1 MGDLITTLMVC
12 HFIASVGAAELRNLK
27 TSTVFLM
34 FQSLLLSLIIAA
46 FAQQSQNYSLYW
58 WVGLTVVTKV
68 VIIPR
73 LLFWHIKK
81 TNYIEVKPLVSFV
94 VSFIILAIA
103 LVAFYQFIHTYVNF
117 VAPTASAATEP
128 ARSALAL
135 AFTIFVLG
143 LYVLVVHRDAVKII
157 IGLHLI
163 ENGVHLALV
172 TLVPQLPVTTVL
184 GIVSNVVL
192 AAVVL
197 LLLTEAIYK
206 MFGSSDTLTLSSL
219 KR

>member
-197 LLLTEAIYK
+197 LLLTDAIYK

>member
-58 WVGLTVVTKV
+58 WVGLTLVTKV
-68 VIIPR
+68 VIIPW

-94 VSFIILAIA
+94 VSFIILAIS

-117 VAPTASAATEP
+117 VAPTVSAGTEP